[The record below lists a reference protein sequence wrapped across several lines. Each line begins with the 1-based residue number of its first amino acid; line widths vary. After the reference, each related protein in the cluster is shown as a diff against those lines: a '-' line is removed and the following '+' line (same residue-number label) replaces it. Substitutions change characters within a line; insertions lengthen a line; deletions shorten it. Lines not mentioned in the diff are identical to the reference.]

1 MNKLLIIGFVI
12 FTFQD
17 SDKFLSKIESYNAA
31 SYYKETVYAEHDYKS
46 FYNLNEPQAKLNPDN
61 YDLHLLNAAF
71 FFVINKLRA
80 KHNKPAFVYSA
91 SLRDAALI
99 HSHEMV
105 ERKFF
110 SHVNNRNRKFDKPQN
125 RIRICGLQPTAL
137 AENIDYNFIEENE
150 TYISYAEKLVKDLYE
165 SPPHRKNMMTN
176 YKYLGAAVVLE
187 KSDNK
192 GYRYGKA
199 TQDFATY

>member
-1 MNKLLIIGFVI
+1 MNKLLIIGFLI
-12 FTFQD
+12 FTYQD
-17 SDKFLSKIESYNAA
+17 ADKFLSKIESYNVA
-31 SYYKETVYAEHDYKS
+31 SYFKETVYAEHDYKS
-46 FYNLNEPQAKLNPDN
+46 FYKLNEPQSKLNPDS

-71 FFVINKLRA
+71 FFATNKLRA
-80 KHNKPAFVYSA
+80 KHNKPAFVYST
-91 SLRDAALI
+91 SLRNAALI
-99 HSHEMV
+99 HSSEMV

-110 SHVNNRNRKFDKPQN
+110 SHVNNRNRKLDKPQN
-125 RIRICGLQPTAL
+125 RMRICGLQPTAL

-150 TYISYAEKLVKDLYE
+150 TYISYAEKLVKDLYD